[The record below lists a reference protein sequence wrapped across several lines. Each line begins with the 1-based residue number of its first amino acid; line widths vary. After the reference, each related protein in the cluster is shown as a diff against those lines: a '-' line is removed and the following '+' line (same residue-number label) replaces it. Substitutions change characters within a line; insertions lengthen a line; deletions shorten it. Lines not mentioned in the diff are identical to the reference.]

1 MRVPRP
7 MLSKE
12 ARPAVEQSG
21 HDFGHALAKINLH
34 LGVGPARPDGYHD
47 VTTVLVTL
55 DLADVVS
62 VEASSALQVDTVPD
76 LGIPESANLAYRA
89 AEVLG
94 LAIGRVPRVR
104 VMIEK
109 QIPAAAGLGGG
120 SADAAAVLRSL
131 GALWGLRPDDPELHD
146 VAATIGADVPFLL
159 LGGCA
164 LFEGRGDIP
173 ALRLPLPDLNI
184 VLVNPGIPVPTAAAY
199 VAFDAFPAREPR
211 SPDALIAAIEAG
223 DSAAIADN
231 LHNDLTAASVGLVPY
246 IGEALAWLASRP
258 GVYGCEMAG
267 SGSTVFGICAS
278 KKDAEFAAGQAR
290 GRGWWAQAC
299 RTAQDKGGSAGAGA

>member
-12 ARPAVEQSG
+12 AHPAVDQSS
-21 HDFGHALAKINLH
+21 HDVGHALAKINLH
-34 LGVGPARPDGYHD
+34 LGVGPARPDRYHD

-55 DLADVVS
+55 DLADVVF
-62 VEASSALQVDTVPD
+62 VESSGALRVETIPD
-76 LGIPESANLAYRA
+76 LDIAESTNLAYRA

-94 LAIGRVPRVR
+94 LAIGRMPRVR

-109 QIPAAAGLGGG
+109 RIPAAAGLGGG

-131 GALWGLRPDDPELHD
+131 GARWGLRPDDPELHE
-146 VAATIGADVPFLL
+146 VAATLGADVPFLL

-164 LFEGRGDIP
+164 LFEGRGDVP
-173 ALRLPLPDLNI
+173 TRRLPLPDLSV
-184 VLVNPGIPVPTAAAY
+184 VLVNPGIPVPTAASYA
-199 VAFDAFPAREPR
+199 AFDTLAAGEPH
-211 SPDALIAAIEAG
+211 SADALIAAIEA
-223 DSAAIADN
+223 DDPAAIAAN
-231 LHNDLTAASVGLVPY
+231 LHNDLTAASIGLVPS

-278 KKDAEFAAGQAR
+278 PIDAKAAADGAR
-290 GRGWWAQAC
+290 ERGWWAEAC
-299 RTAQDKGGSAGAGA
+299 RTTQDVGSGGPSE